1 MTVGFDHLSNERGRD
16 IFNSESVPLSVIL
29 TRMRTNKLSLLVTA
43 VLMIAAIASVTAQN
57 RPAAPASLRL
67 YVLDCG
73 TIGSMNPA
81 SYDLKAEEIKGSL
94 DFVTPCYLVVHP
106 SGTLMWDVGQIADTN
121 FPADG
126 SPAKQGVFTSTR
138 KLLPQLA
145 AVGYKPSDITYLAM
159 SHYHT
164 DHTANANEFASSTW
178 IVQEAERNA
187 MFGQTPP
194 RQAQPASFSKLK
206 DAKSIVVANKDHDV
220 FGDGSVVIKFTPG
233 HSPGHQSLFLKFAKT
248 GPVVLSG
255 DLYHYPEERSL
266 DRVPTFDSDRDQT
279 RKSRQGLEQFL
290 TQSKAQLWIQHDS
303 SVYSKWA
310 RAPQYID

>member
-1 MTVGFDHLSNERGRD
+1 MRILNR
-16 IFNSESVPLSVIL
+16 IYIVIIAL
-29 TRMRTNKLSLLVTA
+29 A
-43 VLMIAAIASVTAQN
+43 VAIGAQLMAQN

-67 YVLDCG
+67 YILDCG
-73 TIGSMNPA
+73 TIGSMNPQ
-81 SYDLKAEEIKGSL
+81 SYDLKAEEIRGSL
-94 DFVTPCYLVVHP
+94 DFITPCYLVVHP
-106 SGTLMWDVGQIADTN
+106 RGTLMWDVGQILDAN

-126 SPAKQGVFTSTR
+126 GKATQGVFTSTR

-178 IVQEAERNA
+178 IVQDVERAA
-187 MFGQTPP
+187 MFAQPAP
-194 RQAQPASFSKLK
+194 RQAQAANYAKLK
-206 DAKSIVVANKDHDV
+206 DAKSIVLRSEDHDV

-233 HSPGHQSLFLKFAKT
+233 HTPGHQSLYLKFAKT

-266 DRVPTFDSDRDQT
+266 DRVPTFDFDRDQT
-279 RKSRQGLEQFL
+279 RKSRKALEDFL
-290 TQSKAQLWIQHDS
+290 KQSGAQLWIQHDS
-303 SVYSKWA
+303 AVYAKLA
-310 RAPQYID
+310 KAPQYIE

>member
-1 MTVGFDHLSNERGRD
+1 
-16 IFNSESVPLSVIL
+16 
-29 TRMRTNKLSLLVTA
+29 MRTRKLSLL
-43 VLMIAAIASVTAQN
+43 MAAALTVAAMVSVTAQN
-57 RPAAPASLRL
+57 RPAAPTSVRL
-67 YVLDCG
+67 YVFDCG

-106 SGTLMWDVGQIADTN
+106 RGTLMWDVGQIPDAN

-126 SPAKQGVFTSTR
+126 GTAKQGVFTSTK

-178 IVQEAERNA
+178 IVQEAERSA
-187 MFGQTPP
+187 MFTTPGP
-194 RQAQPASFSKLK
+194 RQANPAFYTKLK
-206 DAKSIVVANKDHDV
+206 DAKAIVVPNQDHDV

-233 HSPGHQSLFLKFAKT
+233 HSPGHQSLFLKLAKT

-266 DRVPTFDSDRDQT
+266 DRVPTFEADRDQT
-279 RKSRQGLEQFL
+279 RKSRQGMEQFL
-290 TQSKAQLWIQHDS
+290 TQSRAQLWIQHDS
-303 SVYSKWA
+303 AVYVKLA
-310 RAPQYID
+310 KAPQFIE